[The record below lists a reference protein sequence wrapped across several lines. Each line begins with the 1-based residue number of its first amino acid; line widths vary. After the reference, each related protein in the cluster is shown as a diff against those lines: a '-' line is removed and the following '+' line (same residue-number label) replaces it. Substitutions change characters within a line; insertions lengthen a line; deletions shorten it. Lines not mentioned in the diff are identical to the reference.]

1 LNSISDAM
9 PTEKM
14 MQYMGDIYDVRNV
27 IIWVSVGAVVCGFV
41 FMIILRLTIK
51 IIVWLLIFLYFV
63 VLLLLTW
70 AFW

>member
-1 LNSISDAM
+1 M

-14 MQYMGDIYDVRNV
+14 MQYMGDIYDVRKV

-70 AFW
+70 SFW

>member
-1 LNSISDAM
+1 
-9 PTEKM
+9 

>member
-1 LNSISDAM
+1 M

-70 AFW
+70 SFW

>member
-1 LNSISDAM
+1 M